1 MATGSSAAA
10 TRRAR
15 GRRLWDVIAAGVVT
29 GHIGDRVGRRGV
41 LVGTLLVMG
50 VATCAVGL
58 REGAVEQRVRTS

>member
-15 GRRLWDVIAAGVVT
+15 GRRLWDVIA
-29 GHIGDRVGRRGV
+29 
-41 LVGTLLVMG
+41 
-50 VATCAVGL
+50 L